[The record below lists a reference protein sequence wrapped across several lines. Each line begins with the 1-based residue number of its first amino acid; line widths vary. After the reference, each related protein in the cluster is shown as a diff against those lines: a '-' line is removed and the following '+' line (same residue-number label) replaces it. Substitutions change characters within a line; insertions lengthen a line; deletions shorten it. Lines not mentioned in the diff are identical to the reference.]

1 MPCSPRAA
9 FCSLRHISPGLRT
22 SSPGTSGATPPPRFT
37 VLLNRHTGF
46 EVLRA
51 EDGLPALIVPMVRDV
66 GTRDVHRSPASLGV
80 SVLARKLSP
89 PRPDLRWD
97 LTAADV
103 VASDYPK
110 A

>member
-1 MPCSPRAA
+1 
-9 FCSLRHISPGLRT
+9 
-22 SSPGTSGATPPPRFT
+22 
-37 VLLNRHTGF
+37 
-46 EVLRA
+46 
-51 EDGLPALIVPMVRDV
+51 MVRDV

-97 LTAADV
+97 LAAADV
-103 VASDYPK
+103 LASDYPK